1 MTHPARCQCGSP
13 YDSSS
18 STQGF
23 GSLTD
28 GRAAGRPAAA
38 KLQPL
43 RFAKSHHAFVIL
55 GRSKERSDAAQTLGS
70 MPLPRSAAAVQKP
83 LIAEGQRPPLS
94 CRTSPPRGGRSAA
107 SRTASFLQGWLLAK
121 SLMKANLPP
130 SGPKWPQVGEMSGRT
145 EGGAKDRY
153 RALLFRAGCGDHP
166 PTRQEPCREQRVW
179 LGRPVPPFSK
189 GEYDDISKQNHSSC
203 RGVGYAGLAGA
214 IPDEPTCARRPCA
227 GSRFTAVARR
237 NNRRLH
243 APNDA

>member
-1 MTHPARCQCGSP
+1 MTPPARCQCGSP

-130 SGPKWPQVGEMSGRT
+130 SGPKWGRCPAGQRGVRRIATERSYSGPDAAIIHQRARNHVGSSGF
-145 EGGAKDRY
+145 GLDADMFG
-153 RALLFRAGCGDHP
+153 L
-166 PTRQEPCREQRVW
+166 
-179 LGRPVPPFSK
+179 SK
-189 GEYDDISKQNHSSC
+189 GEYDDISKQNHSGC